1 MPDAPAQRLVAPE
14 PVAGPSTPWR
24 PTNKTTAT
32 PTHAYRTPPTAR
44 IQTLALFSDDE
55 GDVEDDMAVV
65 DAQDEVDEDEDE
77 DDALPLSRRFRPV
90 PRSSAVGT
98 TCAAAGS

>member
-1 MPDAPAQRLVAPE
+1 
-14 PVAGPSTPWR
+14 
-24 PTNKTTAT
+24 
-32 PTHAYRTPPTAR
+32 
-44 IQTLALFSDDE
+44 
-55 GDVEDDMAVV
+55 MAVV